1 MFAKLFRK
9 ATATKPPPP
18 QGRLR
23 SVDFD
28 PCITLH
34 YGIPATASIL
44 AFDPIQR
51 LLAVGTLEGRI
62 KVIGG
67 DNVEGLLVSPEKLP
81 FKHLEFLQNQGFL
94 ASVSNGNEIQVWDLE
109 NRRITSNLKWESN
122 ITAFSVIHGTSYMYI
137 GDEYGMV
144 FVIKYDAE
152 EGKLIYM
159 SYYVPKDVIAEA
171 AGVSSPNHHSVV
183 GVLPQPCSQG
193 NRLLIAYGNGLIVL
207 WDVSEDRVVLLRGNE
222 DIQLKDKT
230 ISNSGEKFD
239 EPLEK
244 EISSLCWASYDGSI
258 LAVGYVDGD
267 VLFWNLSTAA
277 PKKDKQSEK
286 SLNNVVKLQL
296 SSGNKRF
303 PVIVLHSSTRRFPSN
318 RGCQLFVYGGDEIGS
333 KEVLKILSLE
343 WSSTMESLKFVNRV
357 DLTLNGSFANM
368 VFSPGGAMESSDNML
383 FLLTNPG
390 KLHVYDD
397 ASISALL
404 SKQEKRS
411 HFSSIQYL
419 MPIPTVDPHMTVC
432 KIGLVDRDAE
442 LSKALSKI
450 VSAAKFKATNMPKT
464 KSTHWPLTG
473 GIPSLLSEA
482 SDYQI
487 EKIHAAGYKDGSVR
501 IWDVTCPAL
510 SLIFIIGSGV
520 EGINIAAASASV
532 SALDICS
539 FTLSLATGNEC
550 GTVRLYKLIGSSDE
564 MSLNIVTETN
574 KEVHKLHK
582 TDGPQ
587 CKAMFSLVNSPVC
600 VLQFANFGARLAV
613 GFASGRVAVL
623 DTSTLSVLFQT
634 ECLSD
639 SSSPLSSLAVQ
650 SFSDTMNIENCSKDS
665 VPKGLDDHDKWVIF
679 IMTKDAHFSIFDGIS
694 GNVIKSHSRISQMES
709 SAVSM
714 YIVEGDNIICEVPNE
729 KHSLKPSQILESKS
743 EPAQSDTDHG
753 ITPSGG
759 EIESNDEVAYFGQ
772 MSNLLILFC
781 FEDALQLYSMKS
793 LIQGYGD
800 SVQKVNLS
808 KPCCWTATL
817 RKDEK
822 ECGLVLLYQSGDL
835 EIRSLTTL
843 DVVGESSLMS
853 ILGWSL
859 KNNMEKT
866 ICSSNRGQIMLVNW
880 CEFASISI
888 LASENDFR
896 ITDSLPCLHDKVL
909 AAASDATAFISPSQK
924 KSQDA
929 APGILG
935 GIIKGLKGGKV
946 DNVELSEGCT
956 NDFSHLERIFS
967 NPPFLKPTA
976 NAQEVKELNLN
987 IDDINID
994 ESIVI
999 SSSYE
1004 KIIYDRKEKATER
1017 ERLFEG
1023 ATAVAKPEL
1032 RTPDEIRAKYR
1043 GTEGAAAAAAR
1054 ARDRLLERKEKLQR
1068 LDERTQELQSGAE
1081 SFASMANELAKRM
1094 ERRKWWQI

>member
-1 MFAKLFRK
+1 MFAKFFQK

-51 LLAVGTLEGRI
+51 LLAVGTLDGRI

-67 DNVEGLLVSPEKLP
+67 DNVEGLLVSPKKLP
-81 FKHLEFLQNQGFL
+81 FKYLEFLQNQGFL

-109 NRRITSNLKWESN
+109 NSQITSNLKWESN

-152 EGKLIYM
+152 EGKLIHM
-159 SYYVPKDVIAEA
+159 SYYVPTDVIAEA

-193 NRLLIAYGNGLIVL
+193 NRLLIAYGNGLIVV
-207 WDVSEDRVVLLRGNE
+207 WDVSEDQVVILRGNK

-244 EISSLCWASYDGSI
+244 EISSLCWASNDGSI

-277 PKKDKQSEK
+277 PRKDKQSEK

-318 RGCQLFVYGGDEIGS
+318 QGCQLFVYGGDEIGS

-343 WSSTMESLKFVNRV
+343 WSCTLESLKCVNSV

-368 VFSPGGAMESSDNML
+368 VFSPGSGMESSDSLL

-390 KLHVYDD
+390 KLDVYDD

-404 SKQEKRS
+404 SKQEKRI
-411 HFSSIQYL
+411 HVSSIHYS

-432 KIGLVDRDAE
+432 KLGLVDRDEE

-450 VSAAKFKATNMPKT
+450 VSAAKFKAMNMPKT

-482 SDYQI
+482 SDDQI
-487 EKIHAAGYKDGSVR
+487 ERVYAAGYKDGSVR
-501 IWDVTCPAL
+501 IWDATCPAL
-510 SLIFIIGSGV
+510 SLIFVIGSEV

-550 GTVRLYKLIGSSDE
+550 GMFTNCTKQMGLNARLCFPSSVP
-564 MSLNIVTETN
+564 L
-574 KEVHKLHK
+574 
-582 TDGPQ
+582 
-587 CKAMFSLVNSPVC
+587 SLV
-600 VLQFANFGARLAV
+600 
-613 GFASGRVAVL
+613 
-623 DTSTLSVLFQT
+623 
-634 ECLSD
+634 
-639 SSSPLSSLAVQ
+639 SSLAVQ

-679 IMTKDAHFSIFDGIS
+679 LMTKDAHFSILDGIS

-714 YIVEGDNIICEVPNE
+714 YIIEGDNIICELPNE

-753 ITPSGG
+753 IIPSEG
-759 EIESNDEVAYFGQ
+759 ELESNDEVAYLGQ

-781 FEDALQLYSMKS
+781 FEDALHFYSMES

-817 RKDEK
+817 SKDEK
-822 ECGLVLLYQSGDL
+822 ECGLVLLYQTGDL

-853 ILGWSL
+853 IVGWSL
-859 KNNMEKT
+859 KTNIEKT
-866 ICSSNRGQIMLVNW
+866 ICSSNRGQIMLVNG

-888 LASENDFR
+888 LASKNDFR

-909 AAASDATAFISPSQK
+909 AAAFDATANISQSQK

-946 DNVELSEGCT
+946 DNVDLSEACT

-967 NPPFLKPTA
+967 NPPFLKPTEDA
-976 NAQEVKELNLN
+976 REVKELNLN

-1004 KIIYDRKEKATER
+1004 KIIYDREENATER

-1023 ATAVAKPEL
+1023 ATAVTKPEL

-1043 GTEGAAAAAAR
+1043 GTEDAAAAAAR
-1054 ARDRLLERKEKLQR
+1054 TKDRLLERKEKLQR